1 MITIEN
7 LQVIFE
13 SDQAGDR
20 AVFARMFDEHIR
32 RDREA
37 HDGERERARLAH
49 ADRSIAGRRTW

>member
-13 SDQAGDR
+13 ADQAGDR

-37 HDGERERARLAH
+37 HDGERERNRSAQ
-49 ADRSIAGRRTW
+49 ADRSVTGRRTW

>member
-7 LQVIFE
+7 LEVHFE
-13 SDQAGDR
+13 SDQSGDR

-37 HDGERERARLAH
+37 RDGDRERTRRAH
-49 ADRSIAGRRTW
+49 ADRAITGGRTW